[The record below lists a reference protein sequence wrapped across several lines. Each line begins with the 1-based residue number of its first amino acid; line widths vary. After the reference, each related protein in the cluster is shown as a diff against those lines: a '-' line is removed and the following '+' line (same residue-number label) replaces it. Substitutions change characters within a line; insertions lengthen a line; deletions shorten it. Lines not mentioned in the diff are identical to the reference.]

1 MKTITD
7 EQARLIN
14 DARAEGIVALSAA
27 ILEKDIL
34 VTEALRA
41 LSGTV
46 PDATLVFAGGTCLS
60 KAHGLVKRMSEDV
73 DLRVVVEGLS
83 SLSRSAQRKRLRSVD
98 TALRE
103 RLVAAGFEIT
113 DGDVHVRNEHKNFA
127 YELRYKSAYGQ
138 EASLRPSVLIE
149 FVAYPPRLP
158 TSTIE
163 LRPLIDA
170 LTGRT
175 TAEPVKFSCI
185 AVEETYCEKIVSYLR
200 RAAEHI
206 AGREHSQYEERHARH
221 VYDVHCIESQ
231 HFANPAAKRPSAEFI
246 QALIDT
252 EAHQFGGRGEGFDAD
267 PIRAMVETLVA
278 VAERKD
284 FKEHYTRFTSDL
296 IYGDQRP
303 SFEDAYSTFRKS
315 AEAMFEAY
323 SRRG

>member
-1 MKTITD
+1 LKTITD

-60 KAHGLVKRMSEDV
+60 KAHGLVQRMSEDV
-73 DLRVVVEGLS
+73 DLRVVAEGLS
-83 SLSRSAQRKRLRSVD
+83 SLTRNAQRTRLRSVD
-98 TALRE
+98 AALQE

-113 DGDVHVRNEHKNFA
+113 DDDVHVRNEHKKFA

-138 EASLRPSVLIE
+138 EVSLRPTVLIE
-149 FVAYPPRLP
+149 LVAQPPRLP

-163 LRPLIDA
+163 LRPLIDV
-170 LTGRT
+170 LTGHA
-175 TAEPVKFSCI
+175 TAAPVNFSCI

-206 AGREHSQYEERHARH
+206 SGREHSHYEERHARH

-231 HFANPAAKRPSAEFI
+231 HFADPAAKRPSAEFI
-246 QALIDT
+246 QALIDA
-252 EAHQFGGRGEGFDAD
+252 EAHQFRGRGGNFDAD
-267 PIRAMVETLVA
+267 PIRAMLETLAA
-278 VAERKD
+278 VEARPD
-284 FKEHYTRFTSDL
+284 FKEHYARFTSDL
-296 IYGDQRP
+296 IYGDNRP
-303 SFEDAYSTFRKS
+303 SFKDAYSTFRKS
-315 AEAMFEAY
+315 AEAMFAAY
-323 SRRG
+323 PRRG